1 MTGQSRSTMLLAV
14 ALIVQPVPALA
25 RGSFGN
31 ADPPWN
37 REHLDRLPE
46 EVQRTARRLCPNEP
60 HAAHYFATYSEN
72 CICAM
77 RRAACIRF
85 TSCAADTISSFVVF
99 MAAQRLNGQPAHF
112 LSSAISP
119 RHRRGRW
126 ICSSLNVRDSWIEFP
141 WPYSRRIRW
150 STD

>member
-46 EVQRTARRLCPNEP
+46 EVQRAARRLCPNEP

-72 CICAM
+72 SKFINLH
-77 RRAACIRF
+77 F
-85 TSCAADTISSFVVF
+85 EQFSCQA
-99 MAAQRLNGQPAHF
+99 N
-112 LSSAISP
+112 
-119 RHRRGRW
+119 RHLCNASGCLHQVYVLRGRHYQLLR
-126 ICSSLNVRDSWIEFP
+126 SFYGPPND
-141 WPYSRRIRW
+141 
-150 STD
+150 